1 MTSVTEQQ
9 ERDDE
14 AAIGRL
20 LGQLVD
26 AWNRGD
32 GTAFGAVFDEDAD
45 YVVFNGIHLKGRAAI
60 GGVHQQLFQ
69 TVLKGT
75 RLDDSAGGNP
85 GVRFLCPHVA
95 LMHSKGAVLRPDE
108 TEPAL
113 EQLSVQTFV
122 FVKREGE
129 WRITA
134 FQNTR
139 VQPLPAGA
147 HMPPA

>member
-1 MTSVTEQQ
+1 VKGVKHTMAHVMEQEQ
-9 ERDDE
+9 RDDE

-20 LGQLVD
+20 LGQLVN

-32 GTAFGAVFDEDAD
+32 GAAFGA
-45 YVVFNGIHLKGRAAI
+45 
-60 GGVHQQLFQ
+60 
-69 TVLKGT
+69 
-75 RLDDSAGGNP
+75 
-85 GVRFLCPHVA
+85 
-95 LMHSKGAVLRPDE
+95 
-108 TEPAL
+108 
-113 EQLSVQTFV
+113 TFV

-147 HMPPA
+147 QMPPAGG